1 MMISVSE
8 SALRSLLAE
17 AYFAASKNE
26 EGDMLVTAEAFEF
39 IRVEVL
45 KISPLTAWS
54 RLSLDRSKFE
64 HPFLIPQLVKL
75 KNGYIELLYQ
85 SLSAQIKQAYN
96 ANKENGWRLWFQYYI
111 EALLQWRGEIY
122 DRLCYEEFSHASSKE
137 PFLLK
142 LKQFNKWI
150 IEGRWADCYDIY
162 LEILQSDLITNEER
176 ALTEVIIGEIELYWF
191 PNYKDSIQ
199 HFERAKSLLPNSA
212 RIVRAFAEY
221 YLKLG
226 ENDNGRSYI
235 LNAMSLDNGDIDNY
249 QLMGDSYRDEGNTEV
264 AQQWYNDAINFNFL
278 ESSPYEKFIG
288 LCNDE
293 VFFKA
298 NREKIASWLE
308 KISQL
313 EPDSSYTNILYNAY
327 RSAGNTFFINN
338 EIEQCEKYY
347 RTAIDM
353 HPDWITAYIDLGNVL
368 ASKELHEKAEV
379 IFNEAKDLDKDCFD
393 LNWALATWNEQ
404 KENLSA
410 ARNFYL
416 KCIKIRPRWTDYINN
431 VIEELYINN
440 NKENELIKEYKSAVE
455 NEPSEENRISLAIG
469 YEKLKQ
475 YDLAVEQYKDIL
487 KTDSVNASVWNR
499 LGNIYYDQSDYT
511 SAISNYQNAVKFDA
525 STAVYFNN
533 LGLAYRQAGDWTNS
547 IDAYKTALQLN
558 PGDNESMN
566 AIGIAYYRMGNYEEA
581 RPWYE
586 KAIKALKPEDTEV
599 QLATYLANI
608 GLAFYDEGNTE
619 KAIDYFIKAVD
630 KDPNSDAALNYS
642 GNAFFARQ
650 DYEQAR
656 IYYNKAIQIQ
666 PENAVYLSN
675 AGLTYYFQA
684 NYSKAIDLFEQSL
697 QYDAEYLPALNY
709 GGNCYLL
716 LHNYQEAE
724 SFYRKCISLNS
735 SESFYYSNLGISL
748 VKQNKFDEAED
759 NLNHAISL
767 NEQNLEAVTYL
778 GFIAYKKGD
787 VETAKNYYNKA
798 YPNQLQ
804 DPTLYYQLLDPENTT
819 HEAQKNLEENPD
831 DFMSLWQLGSV
842 NYMNQDFDESK
853 KYFRKALDLLFA
865 DEDAISAA
873 VENFKKIDKQQW
885 NYSIGLLKEL
895 FKDDEALSKQLADI
909 QKQVDA

>member
-1 MMISVSE
+1 
-8 SALRSLLAE
+8 
-17 AYFAASKNE
+17 
-26 EGDMLVTAEAFEF
+26 
-39 IRVEVL
+39 
-45 KISPLTAWS
+45 
-54 RLSLDRSKFE
+54 
-64 HPFLIPQLVKL
+64 
-75 KNGYIELLYQ
+75 
-85 SLSAQIKQAYN
+85 
-96 ANKENGWRLWFQYYI
+96 
-111 EALLQWRGEIY
+111 
-122 DRLCYEEFSHASSKE
+122 
-137 PFLLK
+137 
-142 LKQFNKWI
+142 
-150 IEGRWADCYDIY
+150 
-162 LEILQSDLITNEER
+162 
-176 ALTEVIIGEIELYWF
+176 
-191 PNYKDSIQ
+191 
-199 HFERAKSLLPNSA
+199 
-212 RIVRAFAEY
+212 
-221 YLKLG
+221 
-226 ENDNGRSYI
+226 
-235 LNAMSLDNGDIDNY
+235 
-249 QLMGDSYRDEGNTEV
+249 MGDSYRDEGNTEV

-293 VFFKA
+293 IFFKA
-298 NREKIASWLE
+298 SKEKIEGLLE

-338 EIEQCEKYY
+338 EIEQSEKYY
-347 RTAIDM
+347 RAAIKM
-353 HPDWITAYIDLGNVL
+353 HPGWITAYIDLGNVL
-368 ASKELHEKAEV
+368 ASKELHEKAEA
-379 IFNEAKDLDKDCFD
+379 IFNEALKLDKDCFD

-404 KENLSA
+404 KENLPA
-410 ARNFYL
+410 AHKFYL
-416 KCIKIRPRWTDYINN
+416 ECIKIRPRWTDYINN

-440 NKENELIKEYKSAVE
+440 DKGNELIAGYKSAVE

-469 YEKLKQ
+469 YEKLKK
-475 YDLAVEQYKDIL
+475 YDLAAEQYKDIL
-487 KTDSVNASVWNR
+487 KTESENAFVWNR
-499 LGNIYYDQSDYT
+499 LGNIYYDISDFT
-511 SAISNYQNAVKFDA
+511 SAITSYQNAVKYDA

-533 LGLAYRQAGDWTNS
+533 LGLAYRQTGDWNNS
-547 IDAYKTALQLN
+547 IDAYKKALQLN
-558 PGDNESMN
+558 AGDNESMN

-581 RPWYE
+581 RLWYA
-586 KAIKALKPEDTEV
+586 KAVETLKPENNEV

-608 GLAFYDEGNTE
+608 GLTFYDEGNTE
-619 KAIDYFIKAVD
+619 KAIDYFTKAVD
-630 KDPNSDAALNYS
+630 KDPNSDAALNYL
-642 GNAFFARQ
+642 GNAFFAQ
-650 DYEQAR
+650 QNYEQAR

-684 NYSKAIDLFEQSL
+684 NYSKAIELFEQSL

-748 VKQNKFDEAED
+748 VKQNKFDEAGD

-787 VETAKNYYNKA
+787 AETAKNYYNKA
-798 YPNQLQ
+798 YPHQLQ

-819 HEAQKNLEENPD
+819 QEAQKNLEENPD

-865 DEDAISAA
+865 DESTISAA

-895 FKDDEALSKQLADI
+895 FKDDETLSKQLADI
-909 QKQVDA
+909 RKQVDV